1 MSLDCYEYYL
11 WTLGHVE
18 VDENINEELL
28 TTLLEVENEY
38 EIL

>member
-11 WTLGHVE
+11 WSLGEIE
-18 VDENINEELL
+18 VSETINDELL
-28 TTLLEVENEY
+28 TLLEVENEY